1 MRTRILLGDGTCYTF
16 IRTRAVR
23 FRIGHPPHFP
33 RGLDSG
39 PQAAKNGCSLK
50 ALPEE
55 ITLELGL
62 DEAQD
67 ETALSRLVQQKLGVQ
82 ASEIP
87 GVTVLKRSLDARR
100 GRVRFHLQVALSA
113 REARASLGGL
123 PLREVRERPR
133 VLVVGDGPT
142 GLFCAYELA
151 RHGILAHVLDRGK
164 TVQPRRHDLK
174 ALNRRGQ
181 VDADSNYCFGEG
193 GAGTYS
199 DGKLY
204 TRSHKRGSVRDVI
217 ELLALHG
224 APEVVLTDARPHI
237 GSNRLPKV
245 VTALRARLEAVGQRF
260 EFGARVVG
268 LALAEHDGKK
278 RVIGVRL
285 ADGREIAG
293 DAVVLATG
301 HSARDV
307 FEWLAR
313 AGVTLEAKP
322 FALGVRIEHPQP
334 LINRIQYGGAADHPA
349 LPNAAYR
356 VAETV
361 DGRGVFSFCMCPGG
375 WVVPASTAPGEL
387 VVNGMSL
394 ARRDSPYA
402 NSGLV
407 VSIEVEDV
415 ARAGFTGPLAGI
427 ALQRRLEQAAF
438 SAGGGALVAP
448 ASRATDF
455 LARRASSTL
464 PESSYIPGL
473 LASDIGAV
481 LDTLDLDL
489 AQRLRA
495 ALSRFGH
502 AMRGYVSEEAV
513 LIGVES
519 RTSSPVR
526 IPRDAQSLV
535 SPEIDGLYPA
545 GEGGGYAGGIVSAAL
560 DGMRVASAIA
570 SRFS

>member
-1 MRTRILLGDGTCYTF
+1 MAD
-16 IRTRAVR
+16 
-23 FRIGHPPHFP
+23 
-33 RGLDSG
+33 
-39 PQAAKNGCSLK
+39 
-50 ALPEE
+50 LPEE
-55 ITLELGL
+55 VSLELGL
-62 DEAQD
+62 DEPQD
-67 ETALSRLVQQKLGVQ
+67 EAHLRRLVQAKLGISAAQV
-82 ASEIP
+82 P
-87 GVTVLKRSLDARR
+87 GVIVEKRSLDARR
-100 GRVRFHLQVALSA
+100 GRVRFHLQVALENPEL
-113 REARASLGGL
+113 RPPLGGA
-123 PLREVRERPR
+123 PLREVRERPT
-133 VLVVGDGPT
+133 VIVVGDGPA
-142 GLFCAYELA
+142 GLFCAYQLA
-151 RHGILAHVLDRGK
+151 RHGIFALVLDRGK

-174 ALNRRGQ
+174 ALNARGL
-181 VDADSNYCFGEG
+181 VDIDSNYCFGEG

-204 TRSHKRGSVRDVI
+204 TRSHKRGNVRDVI

-224 APEVVLTDARPHI
+224 APQAILSDARPHI

-245 VTALRARLEAVGQRF
+245 VTALRERLQAVGQRF

-268 LALAEHDGKK
+268 LALEQKNGRK
-278 RVIGVRL
+278 RAIGVRL
-285 ADGREIAG
+285 EGGREIAG

-307 FEWLAR
+307 FEWLAES
-313 AGVTLEAKP
+313 GVTLESKP

-334 LINRIQYGGAADHPA
+334 LINRLQYGRSAEHPG

-356 VAETV
+356 VAETI

-407 VSIEVEDV
+407 VGIEPSDWLQ
-415 ARAGFTGPLAGI
+415 AGFSGPLAGVQ
-427 ALQRRLEQAAF
+427 LQRHLERAAF
-438 SAGGGALVAP
+438 TAGGGALVAP
-448 ASRATDF
+448 ATRASDF
-455 LARRASSTL
+455 MARRASSTL

-473 LASDIGAV
+473 SASDLGQV
-481 LDTLDLDL
+481 LDSVGVDLTR
-489 AQRLRA
+489 RLRA
-495 ALSRFGH
+495 ALSRF
-502 AMRGYVSEEAV
+502 ARSMPGYVSDEAV

-526 IPRDAQSLV
+526 VPRDAHSLA

-560 DGMRVASAIA
+560 DGMRVAEALA
-570 SRFS
+570 QKFA